1 MIDLSTHGVLR
12 GQLIEGQYFAK
23 FADHIS
29 TYLAETL
36 FHTSDIFLKPREKKE
51 LVRDFIN
58 IDLCQITEDFVFT
71 HPFEQ
76 NETNVYNIE
85 LKDFEIKSIQEDC
98 ELKIAVAEM
107 KRKFIEQVEI
117 LRSTGV
123 NVRYNFYENNDEI
136 YTIGSYRRDLN
147 YNN

>member
-1 MIDLSTHGVLR
+1 
-12 GQLIEGQYFAK
+12 
-23 FADHIS
+23 
-29 TYLAETL
+29 
-36 FHTSDIFLKPREKKE
+36 

-107 KRKFIEQVEI
+107 KRKFMTEAQTLIHGD
-117 LRSTGV
+117 LHTGSIMANEEETYV
-123 NVRYNFYENNDEI
+123 IDPEFAFYGPMGFDV
-136 YTIGSYRRDLN
+136 GHS
-147 YNN
+147 